1 MSKAC
6 LSRLRPSNFL
16 LAAALVLGMSA
27 CAGTPT
33 LYDYLTIAPAETQ
46 VWNDF
51 MPGSKP
57 SSNAVLRLSVT
68 NASESDVTLSD
79 PEMIITNAPDA
90 RALRRFPAVVLV
102 ADQRVR
108 KVTIP
113 AKSTV
118 EITFRSPDYGLQPID
133 TERSPRA
140 RLAIRMNSS
149 LDLPLLF
156 RSPIVDIFKTQ

>member
-6 LSRLRPSNFL
+6 LSRLRPSNIL
-16 LAAALVLGMSA
+16 LAAALILGMSA

-33 LYDYLTIAPAETQ
+33 LYDYLTVAPAETQ

-57 SSNAVLRLSVT
+57 SCNAVLRLSVT
-68 NASESDVTLSD
+68 NASETDVTLSD
-79 PEMIITNAPDA
+79 PEMIIANGPDA
-90 RALRRFPAVVLV
+90 RPLRRFPAVVLV
-102 ADQRVR
+102 EDRRVR

-113 AKSTV
+113 AKTTL
-118 EITFRSPDYGLQPID
+118 EITFRSPDYGLEPVD
-133 TERSPRA
+133 TEISPRA

-156 RSPIVDIFKTQ
+156 RSPIVEIFTTQ